1 MRKIGFRDATKVV
14 KVKYDALSLMVAVAV
29 SLVNPGQ
36 YQNRVS
42 GKSKYSFNVNTVM
55 T

>member
-14 KVKYDALSLMVAVAV
+14 KVKHDALSLIVAV

-36 YQNRVS
+36 YMNRVS